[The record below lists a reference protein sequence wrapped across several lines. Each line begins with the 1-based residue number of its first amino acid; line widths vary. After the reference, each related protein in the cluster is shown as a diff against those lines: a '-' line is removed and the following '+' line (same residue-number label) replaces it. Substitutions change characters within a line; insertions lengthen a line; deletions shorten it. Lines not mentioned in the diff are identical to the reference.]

1 MTLGLLGVDY
11 RRGLGIVAEGTGS
24 VPAATIVI
32 PTHDRPLLLQRAVA
46 SALAQTTT
54 DIEVIVVDDAS
65 AEPVRVQA
73 RDPRL
78 RVFRNQRSLG
88 VSAARNV
95 GLEHARGRWITFLDD
110 DDELLPDMVQAS
122 LEVAR
127 RSGLPAPVA
136 VLSGVEDLRT
146 DGVVVRICEPIAV
159 PRGGDLFGHRF
170 QQTYTQQTNSLFA
183 PAAVLRAIGGWDG
196 SLKGLEDDD
205 LLLRLVQVCSI
216 EALPQVTYRLHA
228 HDGPRLHR
236 DPVAMIEGLRTTMA
250 RYPEVYARY
259 PQVRAKYLAM
269 MSRLYLEDGQH
280 WRALALAVAALRFDP
295 RRPHA
300 LRQVGASLLGRDAYQ
315 LARKVKRRIAFALGG
330 LPPTFFD

>member
-1 MTLGLLGVDY
+1 M
-11 RRGLGIVAEGTGS
+11 AEGS
-24 VPAATIVI
+24 VSMPAATIVI
-32 PTHDRPLLLQRAVA
+32 PTHNRPYLVRRAIA
-46 SALAQTTT
+46 SALAQTVA

-65 AEPVRVQA
+65 TEPVVA
-73 RDPRL
+73 EGEDARL
-78 RVFRNQRSLG
+78 RVFRNERSIG

-95 GLEHARGRWITFLDD
+95 GLEQARGRWITFLDD

-122 LEVAR
+122 LDAAG
-127 RSGLPAPVA
+127 RSELPEPVA
-136 VLSGVEDLRT
+136 VLSGVEDLST
-146 DGVVVRICEPIAV
+146 DGVVVRVCEPIAV
-159 PRGGDLFGHRF
+159 PLGGDLFGHRF

-183 PAAVLRAIGGWDG
+183 PVEVLRAIGGWDG
-196 SLKGLEDDD
+196 AIKGLEDDD
-205 LLLRLVQVCSI
+205 LLLRLIRVCSI

-236 DPVAMIEGLRTTMA
+236 DPVAMVEGMRTTMA

-280 WRALALAVAALRFDP
+280 GRALRLALVALRYDI

-300 LRQVGASLLGRDAYQ
+300 LQQVLATLVGRDAYQ
-315 LARKVKRRIAFALGG
+315 LIRRVRRKIAFASSGI
-330 LPPTFFD
+330 PPTFFD